1 MKKLFGIL
9 LVFVAALV
17 ALPLAVTFDADGNP
31 SYTPWTDEM
40 KDAMY
45 ANFKVLDAAG
55 EGLDRSK
62 LRLFYPMIG
71 WNDLQVGIDAL
82 IADGRLESKIIA
94 INGTTPV
101 EHFIWK
107 GA

>member
-1 MKKLFGIL
+1 MKKLLG
-9 LVFVAALV
+9 LVFVLAAALM
-17 ALPLAVTFDADGNP
+17 ALPLAVTFDQDGNP
-31 SYTPWTDEM
+31 TYTPWTSEM

-45 ANFKVLDAAG
+45 ANFKLLDAAQA
-55 EGLDRSK
+55 GLDRSK

-82 IADGRLESKIIA
+82 IADGRLESKIIPV
-94 INGTTPV
+94 NGTTPI